1 MINFII
7 LFKKKSFVFHRNVEK
22 YSNFELII
30 LGFLKKKIIDERFH
44 NCKMVRK
51 IRHFTTLS
59 YIFFNKKTEMYES
72 NLINLF
78 KKNRRTLY
86 KDMKKC
92 SNSKF

>member
-7 LFKKKSFVFHRNVEK
+7 LFKKKSLVFHKNVEK
-22 YSNFELII
+22 NSNFELII
-30 LGFLKKKIIDERFH
+30 LGYFNKKKIIDERFH

-59 YIFFNKKTEMYES
+59 YIFFYKKTEMYES

-78 KKNRRTLY
+78 KK
-86 KDMKKC
+86 K
-92 SNSKF
+92 SFV